1 MLAMLVAMSVQITRL
16 PSHSMQFAASV
27 VWEMKNA
34 SAKLVP
40 WASCPWAAPAM
51 PNTAMAAIPRGREAE
66 GRFLGRR
73 DTGVAP

>member
-1 MLAMLVAMSVQITRL
+1 MLVAMSVQITRL
-16 PSHSMQFAASV
+16 PSHSMPRFPLASV

-51 PNTAMAAIPRGREAE
+51 PNAAMAAIPRGREAE

-73 DTGVAP
+73 GTGVAP